1 MQLEIPTALDVGLTR
16 TLAVLSAMITP
27 AVLIS
32 ACASLTISTS
42 NRLTRTIARAREV
55 SKLFEQL
62 MENPPED
69 QALLEEERSVLFQ
82 LLERATSRSKILQRA
97 MTSTYL
103 AMGVFVATSV
113 AIGIVE
119 LVAEEYAFLAVALG
133 ILGAGLLFYA
143 SVLLIVESRIALAA
157 IQQEMDF
164 VWEHGQHHA
173 SEQLKL
179 RSRRRRWFRS

>member
-62 MENPPED
+62 MDDPPRDE
-69 QALLEEERSVLFQ
+69 ALLEEERDVLFH
-82 LLERATSRSKILQRA
+82 LLQRATRRSKILQRA

-103 AMGVFVATSV
+103 AMGSSWPPAWSS
-113 AIGIVE
+113 
-119 LVAEEYAFLAVALG
+119 
-133 ILGAGLLFYA
+133 A
-143 SVLLIVESRIALAA
+143 SRSC
-157 IQQEMDF
+157 
-164 VWEHGQHHA
+164 
-173 SEQLKL
+173 
-179 RSRRRRWFRS
+179 SRRSTPSSPWRSAFSVRPSCSTPASF

>member
-1 MQLEIPTALDVGLTR
+1 MQLEIPNALDVGLTR

-55 SKLFEQL
+55 SKLFQQL
-62 MENPPED
+62 MDDPPQD
-69 QALLEEERSVLFQ
+69 QALLEEERDVLFQ
-82 LLERATSRSKILQRA
+82 LLQRATRRSKILQRA

-103 AMGVFVATSV
+103 ALGVFVATSV
-113 AIGIVE
+113 AVGIAE
-119 LVAEEYAFLAVALG
+119 LLAEEYAFVAVALG
-133 ILGAGLLFYA
+133 ILGAALLFYA
-143 SVLLIVESRIALAA
+143 SILLIMESRIALAA

-164 VWEHGQHHA
+164 VWQHGQLHA
-173 SEQLKL
+173 SEQVKM
-179 RSRRRRWFRS
+179 RSRRRRWFRP